1 MTSYFSIGIVVR
13 FRLGL
18 LGISE
23 LQFGKELAPRY
34 KTSQISVP
42 EEHRFSCLREKR
54 VKITTKEQD
63 NDFFGRINLAPFPSS
78 GHFFALPLYW
88 NVYLI
93 YKHLNSCLFPVHI
106 TEITIL

>member
-1 MTSYFSIGIVVR
+1 MTGYFSIGIVVR

-54 VKITTKEQD
+54 VT
-63 NDFFGRINLAPFPSS
+63 
-78 GHFFALPLYW
+78 
-88 NVYLI
+88 
-93 YKHLNSCLFPVHI
+93 
-106 TEITIL
+106 